1 MSTLSN
7 KRYAIRTKNGILGAV
22 GEVFFAVRRWAARV
36 IKERNLDLTFEQVMV
51 LSVLE
56 DEDGVGLGD
65 LSELLDRE
73 KTTITRMVDGL
84 ERLNLAVRIPSKE
97 DRRKKMIYL
106 TRQGKEKIN
115 DLQKFKPEILKE
127 TTRGISKKELDL
139 AEDVLDRIFR
149 NLNRE

>member
-1 MSTLSN
+1 MSYLTD
-7 KRYAIRTKNGILGAV
+7 KRHKIRAKNGILGAV
-22 GEVFFAVRRWAARV
+22 GEVFFAVRRWATRV

-56 DEDGVGLGD
+56 DEDGVSLGD

-84 ERLNLAVRIPSKE
+84 ERLGLAVRIPGKE
-97 DRRKKMIYL
+97 DRRKKMINL
-106 TRQGKEKIN
+106 TGKGRKRITE
-115 DLQKFKPEILKE
+115 LQKIKPKVLKE
-127 TTRGISKKELDL
+127 AIQGISKEELKL